1 MINSKERFLY
11 ASGFTSGRT
20 KGKKIGTLYAY
31 LNSGEGDVTIKTY
44 FDDLDPLLRLDVMK
58 DILWMIESEIE
69 ELEEEFLETIR
80 NKRKKESRNVLS
92 KICK

>member
-11 ASGFTSGRT
+11 ASGFTSGRK

-44 FDDLDPLLRLDVMK
+44 FDDFDPLLRLDVMK

-69 ELEEEFLETIR
+69 ELEEEFLATIR
-80 NKRKKESRNVLS
+80 DKRKKESRNVLS
-92 KICK
+92 KICE